1 LTLARTVLLRGEEG
15 SAEFAAHYGELLAQ
29 NQNPIAH
36 VGASRVM
43 AGTLE
48 A

>member
-15 SAEFAAHYGELLAQ
+15 SAEFTAHYGELLAQ